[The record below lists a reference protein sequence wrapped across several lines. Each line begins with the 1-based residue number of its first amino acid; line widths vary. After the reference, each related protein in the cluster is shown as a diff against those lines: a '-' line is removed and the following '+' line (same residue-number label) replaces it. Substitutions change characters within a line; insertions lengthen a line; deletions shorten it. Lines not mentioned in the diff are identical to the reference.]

1 MKSLWEIF
9 VYAALVLALAFAVRQ
24 LEGFSVG
31 RIDSSGVPSF
41 LDFLK

>member
-1 MKSLWEIF
+1 MKLFLEIL
-9 VYAALVLALAFAVRQ
+9 VYAAAVVALAYAARQ

-31 RIDSSGVPSF
+31 RIESDVPSF

>member
-1 MKSLWEIF
+1 MKILREIL
-9 VYAALVLALAFAVRQ
+9 VYAALVLALGFAARQ

-31 RIDSSGVPSF
+31 RIDSSDVPSF